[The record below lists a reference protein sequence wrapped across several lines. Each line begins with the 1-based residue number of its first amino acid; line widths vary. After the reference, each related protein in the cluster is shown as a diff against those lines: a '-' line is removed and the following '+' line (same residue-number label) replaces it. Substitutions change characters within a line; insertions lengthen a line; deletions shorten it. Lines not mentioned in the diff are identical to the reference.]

1 MTVIRAA
8 VFDLDGKLIDSN
20 WVRLQSWRGALRI
33 LGLEFRDQEVIDR
46 LGLRTVDIARQ
57 VLTRYGEPTIGKL
70 VELKTQL
77 YENAWRLDV
86 KPRYGALEMLQ
97 NMKTRGVRS
106 AQSDFKDEPDYRLRS
121 LYESKQINWP
131 ERDRK
136 Q

>member
-1 MTVIRAA
+1 MTVIRAG
-8 VFDLDGKLIDSN
+8 VFDLDGTLIDSSC
-20 WVRLQSWRGALRI
+20 VHLQSWRGALRI
-33 LGLEFRDQEVIDR
+33 LGLEFRDQEVIDS

-86 KPRYGALEMLQ
+86 KPRCGALEMLQ
-97 NMKTRGVRS
+97 IIKTRGVRP

-121 LYESKQINWP
+121 LYESKQIIWP